1 MLLLALLTAVRADP
15 VETPLAPAAG
25 VVWVGRLAV
34 HAERHIPLVGQVT
47 FRTDTFVLADVV
59 GTEDGWRLE
68 QRVCRVEFSKAAG
81 AQVSLDPTGPAGM
94 PKVNVFFRADGDQFR
109 GSWASGWDEADH
121 DRDGEPGITFHVAA
135 PICSGS
141 LFFRSAAQNAAVGRP
156 QPGLALTGELAVDV
170 RQEVLGARG
179 ACLRLFTRNRDDH
192 FTGRFAYQEAPVG
205 TTCASVT
212 TWPDPLL
219 EDPRG

>member
-1 MLLLALLTAVRADP
+1 
-15 VETPLAPAAG
+15 
-25 VVWVGRLAV
+25 LAV
-34 HAERHIPLVGQVT
+34 YAERHIPLVGQVT

-59 GTEDGWRLE
+59 ATEGGWRLD
-68 QRVCRVEFSKAAG
+68 QQVCRVEFSKAAG

-94 PKVNVFFRADGDQFR
+94 PRVTVHFREDGEVWR

-141 LFFRSAAQNAAVGRP
+141 LFFRSAARNVAVGRP
-156 QPGLALTGELAVDV
+156 GAGTVLEGELAVDV

-179 ACLRLFTRNRDDH
+179 ACLRLFTRSRDDH
-192 FTGRFAYQEAPVG
+192 FTGRFAYQEAPLG
-205 TTCASVT
+205 TTCAGVT
-212 TWPDPLL
+212 AWPDPRP